1 MVAYH
6 GISANSGTQL
16 TGLVLRLVV
25 LCHGVNSD
33 TMPQSVTC
41 IDAIP
46 VLAYVYC
53 NWYYICF
60 IL

>member
-6 GISANSGTQL
+6 GVSANSGTQL

-46 VLAYVYC
+46 YV
-53 NWYYICF
+53 
-60 IL
+60 

>member
-16 TGLVLRLVV
+16 ISLVLRLVV

-46 VLAYVYC
+46 YV
-53 NWYYICF
+53 
-60 IL
+60 